1 MSIADLLQKI
11 REETPDQQPQG
22 RRDFRVQEDPQKQ
35 RKRREDQTAALV
47 ETIKKARADIES
59 AVSRLQTA
67 TLELRSV
74 TRRNFDESASSVL
87 VFSNAHLRLCGAM
100 TQAMHRTASMDRV
113 LARAER
119 DREEARVREQEFRR
133 QQEAQAQAK
142 EHSRLIEQLKVP
154 TEDDFDALYGEIL
167 NEEGRDAS

>member
-11 REETPDQQPQG
+11 REETPDQQSQG
-22 RRDFRVQEDPQKQ
+22 RRAPRVQEDPQKQ
-35 RKRREDQTAALV
+35 RKLREEHTAALV
-47 ETIKKARADIES
+47 ETIKKARSDIES
-59 AVSRLQTA
+59 AVNRLQTA

-74 TRRNFDESASSVL
+74 TRRNFDESSSSLL

-100 TQAMHRTASMDRV
+100 TQAVNRTASMDRV
-113 LARAER
+113 LVRAEQ

-133 QQEAQAQAK
+133 QQEAQAQVK
-142 EHSRLIEQLKVP
+142 EHSKLLEQLKVP

-167 NEEGRDAS
+167 NDAS